1 MCKTIQDPVL
11 RSPFDLTGELP
22 TELLQSY
29 FEYVRAVRKKGY
41 SFPVNLDDVWPICYT
56 RKSHA
61 VSELKEHF
69 YEDID
74 YIVVKVGQ
82 NAQSADNQIL
92 PKNRQNEDNFAEK
105 SAKFE
110 NQQVSD
116 ENECNS
122 SAGRKPVT
130 YYLSLSGLEHL
141 IVRRRR
147 EVFEVYRRVFHAA
160 LDYAEQSARQQATE
174 IRESPVEIRPD
185 GRRIFLDYRLFSHKF
200 YLMQSTAD
208 FEIHSYCKELIGRLQ
223 EGYNFPVDANEV
235 YTLLGFVSSAQ
246 LTTYMKGGNAKTPNP
261 NSPYQQG
268 DDYNCYKRCEDGR
281 YTPSTFRSISIG
293 AFGRLMKDFNTP
305 LRFLHIYHQYFPQD
319 NMRPDEVLSLY
330 PIGLTLSQSTA
341 DPAVCLDEA
350 MHMAQLEMDMD
361 NRMAFGLGKTPK
373 TMQPDHTPQ
382 PQVVT
387 PVAAQM
393 PRQDCCPS
401 FARLFQSIMSMRGK
415 VTDTQIVESLY
426 DLQRLASL

>member
-1 MCKTIQDPVL
+1 MCKTIN
-11 RSPFDLTGELP
+11 LTQSGAQSVPLEPATAEQLK
-22 TELLQSY
+22 TYFSNLLNL
-29 FEYVRAVRKKGY
+29 KKTNY
-41 SFPVNLDDVWPICYT
+41 QYPVNLDDVWPICYP
-56 RKSHA
+56 RKAHA
-61 VSELKEHF
+61 VRELKENY
-69 YEDID
+69 YEGID
-74 YIVVKVGQ
+74 YVVVKADG
-82 NAQSADNQIL
+82 NAQSADYQFL
-92 PKNRQNEDNFAEK
+92 PKNGQNDEELTQNWAKIDNQEVTE
-105 SAKFE
+105 E
-110 NQQVSD
+110 NTS
-116 ENECNS
+116 NACPGRNS
-122 SAGRKPVT
+122 VT
-130 YYLSLSGLEHL
+130 YYLSISCMEYL
-141 IVRRRR
+141 VARRRR
-147 EVFEVYRRVFHAA
+147 EVFEVYRKVFDA
-160 LDYAEQSARQQATE
+160 YTTVAEQSARQQATE

-200 YLMQSTAD
+200 YLMSSTAD

-235 YTLLGFVSSAQ
+235 YTLFGFVSSAQ

-268 DDYNCYKRCEDGR
+268 DDFNCYKRCEDGR
-281 YTPSTFRSISIG
+281 YSPSTFRSISIG

-387 PVAAQM
+387 PVAVQM

-415 VTDTQIVESLY
+415 VSDTQIVESLY